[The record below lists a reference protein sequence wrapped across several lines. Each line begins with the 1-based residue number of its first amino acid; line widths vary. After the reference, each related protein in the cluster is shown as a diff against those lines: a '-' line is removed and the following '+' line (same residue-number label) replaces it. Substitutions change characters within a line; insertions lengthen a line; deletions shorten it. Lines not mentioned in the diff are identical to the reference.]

1 MHKLVNVLR
10 VNELCAKDAVERELA
25 LVTVASPPG
34 ARADLLAAAR
44 VSGAAVVDFSD
55 DAITFQ
61 IVARPEDVDAFEELL
76 RPHGIREL
84 ARTGRIGLRRP
95 HSNQNGNR
103 NGKDPNG

>member
-10 VNELCAKDAVERELA
+10 VTELRPEEAVERELA

-34 ARADLLAAAR
+34 RRADLLALALAA
-44 VSGAAVVDFSD
+44 GATIADFGR

-61 IVARPEDVDAFEELL
+61 IVGRPDDVDAFEELV
-76 RPHGIREL
+76 RPYGVREL

-95 HSNQNGNR
+95 HNR
-103 NGKDPNG
+103 HRATNNGKDSNG